1 MKGGKDEV
9 EQLLQQE
16 IDKQKAEGSA
26 AWEDPEYIDSMRGV
40 YANTVEKRRY
50 VVYDFE
56 ADVHTLRH
64 MPNHVEAD
72 VLHVDKNNYTY
83 EDCLKNTFRHNGY
96 DAVEKFCDWLF
107 TKDNYNS
114 TVIAHN
120 QAGYDGR
127 FILQYCLNRGLQP
140 TQYIRQGSRIMY
152 MSFKKHRLR
161 FVDSL
166 HFFLEPLHKLSS
178 TYSIDTVKG
187 FFPHHFN
194 RPENQNYVGE
204 MPEEE
209 MYGVRNMDAD
219 TYKKKFKPWY
229 DEVKTNSNWDF
240 KHEMTKYCRAD
251 VELLSKSVL
260 KFRKMFKDKLDIDP
274 FRYVTLASLC
284 MAIFRGCFLPDKSIV
299 ANEQNKPIS
308 KTCKEWMIY
317 MNDDN
322 LIPEVPIKIDRA
334 NFDKDTYSKAIHC
347 GKCNNDET
355 IYYKYDKH
363 LFTVDACDRP
373 NKIIK
378 EFNGCYF
385 HGCPTCFP
393 ECKAKYNKTMERKNL
408 LELAGYKVETMWGCE
423 WDNIKKKLPNK
434 SIIEDQARKQN
445 IRTRD
450 ALMGGRTEAFKSY
463 FKCNKHQKIFYLDVC
478 SLYPTVNALDDYAVG
493 YKKYVNITSE
503 DILNDKFIG
512 VVKCDIKPPKD
523 LHIPVLPDNSD
534 GKLLFHLNDMY
545 EKTWASPELKLALQK
560 GYEITKIHSAVAYKR
575 YNGLMKEYVG
585 SFIKMKIENTGV
597 KNQQECDEVNA
608 YHNRLGFNFEI
619 KPENTIDNPGLRQ
632 VAKICLNSLW
642 GKFGQRC
649 GMDEY
654 EFVFDYNVLIRKFIN
669 NNKITDAT
677 WNIISED
684 CVELRYKENIDT
696 FIESDYISE
705 LTAVFT
711 TANARVRLYLMLD
724 WLHPSQVCY
733 CDTDSVIFIYDE
745 TNPEHKSPEKHKPD
759 NFEFG
764 GGLGQWE
771 DEFDGKDYIEE
782 LVIGGAKSYSYKTK
796 YGCTKKGKIQV
807 KQKGITLDRANDE
820 VVNFDTM
827 RDMVLNGTGIES
839 KKRFQFKWDTKTKD
853 IITNNVSRSIKS
865 TIKEKRI
872 IDGYDTKPFGW
883 GVN

>member
-1 MKGGKDEV
+1 M
-9 EQLLQQE
+9 
-16 IDKQKAEGSA
+16 
-26 AWEDPEYIDSMRGV
+26 
-40 YANTVEKRRY
+40 
-50 VVYDFE
+50 
-56 ADVHTLRH
+56 
-64 MPNHVEAD
+64 
-72 VLHVDKNNYTY
+72 
-83 EDCLKNTFRHNGY
+83 
-96 DAVEKFCDWLF
+96 
-107 TKDNYNS
+107 
-114 TVIAHN
+114 
-120 QAGYDGR
+120 
-127 FILQYCLNRGLQP
+127 
-140 TQYIRQGSRIMY
+140 
-152 MSFKKHRLR
+152 
-161 FVDSL
+161 
-166 HFFLEPLHKLSS
+166 
-178 TYSIDTVKG
+178 
-187 FFPHHFN
+187 
-194 RPENQNYVGE
+194 
-204 MPEEE
+204 
-209 MYGVRNMDAD
+209 
-219 TYKKKFKPWY
+219 
-229 DEVKTNSNWDF
+229 
-240 KHEMTKYCRAD
+240 
-251 VELLSKSVL
+251 
-260 KFRKMFKDKLDIDP
+260 
-274 FRYVTLASLC
+274 
-284 MAIFRGCFLPDKSIV
+284 
-299 ANEQNKPIS
+299 
-308 KTCKEWMIY
+308 
-317 MNDDN
+317 
-322 LIPEVPIKIDRA
+322 
-334 NFDKDTYSKAIHC
+334 
-347 GKCNNDET
+347 
-355 IYYKYDKH
+355 
-363 LFTVDACDRP
+363 
-373 NKIIK
+373 
-378 EFNGCYF
+378 
-385 HGCPTCFP
+385 
-393 ECKAKYNKTMERKNL
+393 
-408 LELAGYKVETMWGCE
+408 
-423 WDNIKKKLPNK
+423 
-434 SIIEDQARKQN
+434 
-445 IRTRD
+445 
-450 ALMGGRTEAFKSY
+450 
-463 FKCNKHQKIFYLDVC
+463 DVC

-585 SFIKMKIENTGV
+585 NFIKMKIENSGA
-597 KNQQECDEVNA
+597 KNQQECDKVNA

-827 RDMVLNGTGIES
+827 RDMVLNGKGIES

-872 IDGYDTKPFGW
+872 VDGYDTKPFGW